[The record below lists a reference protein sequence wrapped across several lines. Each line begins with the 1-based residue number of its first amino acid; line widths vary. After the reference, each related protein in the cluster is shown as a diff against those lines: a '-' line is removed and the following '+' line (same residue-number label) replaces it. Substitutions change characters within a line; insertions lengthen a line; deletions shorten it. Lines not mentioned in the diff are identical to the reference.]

1 MKKYVGILLCLML
14 LLGSLSVFAD
24 SAPAEASYTPGTYS
38 AEVNA
43 MHGPLEV
50 EVTFSEDAILDINV
64 VNHVE
69 TPGVGD
75 AAVDKIPQAIVDNQ
89 SLMVDAVTGVTITSA
104 SIKMAVEDCVLQAG
118 GDVDLLK
125 ETPLKPADEV
135 SGENT
140 ADVVIVGGGGAGLSA
155 AVAATKAGASVIM
168 IEKTGFLGGN
178 SIVAGGIYNAPD
190 ASLQDY
196 HFEERSESLETLI
209 QDAIAE
215 EPVSD
220 EHAELIET
228 VKAEYD
234 AYLESDKT
242 LFDSTNWFALQTW
255 NGGDKVADLDVVKI
269 LTGRSLEALQ
279 WMESM
284 GMEFKPVI
292 SHGGGSLYPRTHS
305 AVLPNGSGYIKA
317 FVSQLADADNYT
329 EYMNTTAVG
338 LVMDGD
344 RVVGV
349 EAVDKDGNALTFT
362 ANNGVILATG
372 GFAGNVEL
380 RQEYCEGEKWPDLGA
395 GVPTSNMPGVT
406 GDGIFF
412 ARDAGAELVNMD
424 QIQLLPYCNP
434 TTGATYDIISSA
446 GAIFINKEGER
457 FVREDGRR
465 DVMSKAI
472 IAQTDGLMYMVSSGQ
487 GRDPADI
494 YALGGQ
500 TLQYYLDHN
509 YGGYVWGDTV
519 EELAEK
525 LDVPAEALQATLD
538 AYNEHAANNVEDE
551 FGRVSYSGTLEAPY
565 FAMPRKPA
573 VHHTMGGVSID
584 ELTHALKADGTP
596 VPGLYCAGEITGVIH
611 GANRLG
617 GNAIVDFVVFG
628 QIAGE
633 QAAKGE

>member
-64 VNHVE
+64 LNHVE

-255 NGGDKVADLDVVKI
+255 NGGDKVAELDIVKI
-269 LTGRSLEALQ
+269 MAGRSLEALQ

-446 GAIFINKEGER
+446 GAIFVNKEGER

-472 IAQTDGLMYMVSSGQ
+472 IAQTDGLMYMVSSSQ
-487 GRDPADI
+487 GRDAADI

-500 TLQYYLDHN
+500 TLQYYLDNN

-525 LDVPAEALQATLD
+525 LDLPADVLQATLD
-538 AYNEHAANNVEDE
+538 TYNENAANNVEDE
-551 FGRVSYSGTLEAPY
+551 FGRVSYSGT
-565 FAMPRKPA
+565 
-573 VHHTMGGVSID
+573 
-584 ELTHALKADGTP
+584 
-596 VPGLYCAGEITGVIH
+596 
-611 GANRLG
+611 
-617 GNAIVDFVVFG
+617 
-628 QIAGE
+628 
-633 QAAKGE
+633 

>member
-551 FGRVSYSGTLEAPY
+551 FGRVSYSGALEAPY

>member
-255 NGGDKVADLDVVKI
+255 NGGDKVAELDIVKI
-269 LTGRSLEALQ
+269 MAGRSLEALQ

-284 GMEFKPVI
+284 GMEFTPAI
-292 SHGGGSLYPRTHS
+292 HHGGGSLYPRTHS

-446 GAIFINKEGER
+446 GAIFVNKEGER

-472 IAQTDGLMYMVSSGQ
+472 IAQTDGLMYMVSSSQ
-487 GRDPADI
+487 GRDAADI
-494 YALGGQ
+494 SALGGQ
-500 TLQYYLDHN
+500 PLQYYLDNN

-525 LDVPAEALQATLD
+525 LDLPADVLQATLD
-538 AYNEHAANNVEDE
+538 TYNENAANNVEDE

-596 VPGLYCAGEITGVIH
+596 VPGLYCAGEITGVVH